1 MKYIS
6 LVIFAVAL
14 IWTWNVVHDSSAI
27 SFETHSGIQERMAE
41 FLNDRIKEKKPTASE
56 IKIEK
61 IWTEVL
67 ANNKVR
73 AFFIYSFSDMTESGP
88 VKSEIKGEGILERQ
102 PEDGSGMDRWT
113 LTKVHTTNDSIQ
125 FDEATLITGS
135 AKNPTDEESESE
147 TKSEVKPETN
157 DEDHK

>member
-6 LVIFAVAL
+6 LLIFAVAL
-14 IWTWNVVHDSSAI
+14 IWTWNIIHDSSSI

-41 FLNDRIKEKKPTASE
+41 YLNNKIKEKKPTASE
-56 IKIEK
+56 IKVEK

-67 ANNKVR
+67 GINKVR

-102 PEDGSGMDRWT
+102 AEDDSGMDRWT
-113 LTKVHTTNDSIQ
+113 LTKIHTTSDAIQ

-135 AKNPTDEESESE
+135 AKSLPKEDSDSE
-147 TKSEVKPETN
+147 TKSEIKPETK
-157 DEDHK
+157 DENHK